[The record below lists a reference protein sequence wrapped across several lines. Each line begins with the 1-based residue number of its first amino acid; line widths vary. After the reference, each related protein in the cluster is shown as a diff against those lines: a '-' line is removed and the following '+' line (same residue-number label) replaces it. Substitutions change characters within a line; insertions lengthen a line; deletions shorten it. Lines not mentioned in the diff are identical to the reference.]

1 MANLIDNALTA
12 VPATLVAGDTLKVD
26 DAAAASD
33 YPASA
38 GFSVKWIFTPQ
49 AGGTPPVTVNGTGGA
64 SAWSLL
70 VAATATAGWSAG
82 AWRWAQQVL
91 KGGALV
97 TIARGDIVILPDPTV
112 AGVDVRSHARKVL
125 ASIEAAIEGRATATD
140 LKVTFEDGRSIERMS
155 HMELLKM
162 RDAYAAKVAAEDR
175 RAAGRGPMRILA
187 SI

>member
-49 AGGTPPVTVNGTGGA
+49 AGGTPVTVNGTGGA
-64 SAWSLL
+64 AAWSLL
-70 VAATATAGWSAG
+70 VAATATAGWTAG
-82 AWRWAQQVL
+82 AWRWAQQAV
-91 KGGALV
+91 KGAALV
-97 TIARGDIVILPDPTV
+97 TIARGDIVILPDPT
-112 AGVDVRSHARKVL
+112 AANTDVRSHARKVL

-175 RAAGRGPMRILA
+175 RAAGRGPIRILA
-187 SI
+187 SL